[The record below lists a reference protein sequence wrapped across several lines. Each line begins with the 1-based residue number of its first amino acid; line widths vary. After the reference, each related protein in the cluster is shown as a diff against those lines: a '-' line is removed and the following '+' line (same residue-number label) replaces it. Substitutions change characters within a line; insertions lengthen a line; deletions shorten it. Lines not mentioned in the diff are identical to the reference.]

1 LQADIITIGDE
12 LLIGQVVD
20 TNSAFIASELNSV
33 GISVHK
39 IHSVGDSEIDMIKA
53 LDESI
58 QESELVI
65 LTGGLGP
72 TNDDI
77 TKKVLAKYFET
88 GMVIHKDS
96 LDNIKMIL
104 SARGVELSERN
115 INQAMIPDN
124 CEVLTNKHGSA
135 PGMIFRKKDRIIV
148 SLPGV
153 PYEMKT
159 IVQEE
164 LLSFLSREYSLPV
177 IMHKTILTVGTAE
190 SILADLLNDWE
201 KKLPTTIKLAYLPGI
216 GILRLRLSAT
226 GENKANTKTL
236 LDEKAVELIGIIG
249 EKNVFG
255 FDNDQLPSV
264 IGKLLIN
271 KRASLSIAESCT
283 GGNISH
289 MVTSIPGSSE
299 YFIGSVTAYS
309 NEIKTSILGVNE
321 EIILEHGAVSKQVVE
336 QMALGVRERFKTDYA
351 IATSGIAGPDGGT
364 KEKPVGTTWIA
375 VAGPKKLVSKKFMLG
390 EHRERNIIKA
400 SLFALNML
408 RRTMD

>member
-1 LQADIITIGDE
+1 MQADLITIGDE

-20 TNSAFIASELNSV
+20 TNSAFLASELNSI

-39 IHSVGDSEIDMIKA
+39 IHSVGDSESDMIKA
-53 LDESI
+53 LDDSI
-58 QESELVI
+58 QKSELVI

-77 TKKVLAKYFET
+77 TKKVLAKYFGT
-88 GMVIHKDS
+88 GMVIHKES

-115 INQAMIPDN
+115 VNQAMIPDN

-135 PGMIFRKKDRIIV
+135 PGMIFRKKGRIIV

-164 LLSFLSREYSLPV
+164 LLSFLSKEFSLPA
-177 IMHKTILTVGTAE
+177 ICHKTILTVGTAE
-190 SILADLLNDWE
+190 SILADSLNDWE
-201 KKLPTTIKLAYLPGI
+201 KKLPSTIKLAYLPGI
-216 GILRLRLSAT
+216 GILRLRLSAS
-226 GENKANTKTL
+226 GESKAKTNKL
-236 LDEKAVELIGIIG
+236 LDEKAKELIGIVG

-255 FDNDQLPSV
+255 FDNDQLPQV
-264 IGKLLIN
+264 IGKLLIK
-271 KRASLSIAESCT
+271 KRSSLSIAESCS
-283 GGNISH
+283 GGNIAH

-299 YFIGSVTAYS
+299 YFKGSVTAYS
-309 NEIKTSILGVNE
+309 NEIKTSMLGVNE
-321 EIILEHGAVSKQVVE
+321 EIILAHGAVSKQVVE
-336 QMALGVRERFKTDYA
+336 QMALGARERFKTDYA

-375 VAGPKKLVSKKFMLG
+375 VAGPKKLISKKFSLG